1 MAARI
6 AKQGR
11 YPSAGTGPRF
21 RPRINPLPSFFVVIA
36 GFLTTPARLLL
47 LLSRSL
53 TLFIPLPPRSSAF
66 THPCRCFARNAAYVN
81 HFLFSIKTF
90 SLAYKIKAFE
100 MSSLSLSLIDA
111 AGLAGDGGSFVSG
124 SRILLRKQLLGA
136 DLERCSSYA
145 IGRSWMK
152 NLGGSVAANSRRF
165 SVSAKIRKGKR
176 HDYPWP
182 KDIDPNLES
191 GHLSYL
197 SPFKPLTEKPKPVT
211 LAFEKPLH
219 DLEKKMADVRKMAA
233 ETGLDFTDQINLLE
247 SKYQQRLSVLTCLLI
262 QEIKRTLFNKMVM
275 SYVGKFQA
283 VKDLY
288 SKLTPIQRLQM
299 ARHPN
304 RPTFLDHVLNITD
317 KWVELHGNR
326 AGYDDPAIV
335 TGLGSI
341 DGKTYMFIGHQ
352 KGRNTKENIKRN
364 FGMPTPHGYRK
375 ALRLMRYADHHG
387 FPIISFVD
395 TPGAFADLKS
405 EELGQGEAIAFNLRE
420 MFGLKVPMV
429 SIVIGEGGSGGAL
442 AICCANK
449 LLMLENSVFY
459 VASPEACAAILW
471 KNSQAAPK
479 AAERLRITPKSLR
492 RLKIADGIIPYNFL
506 HIFTLVIFHVIQEPL
521 GGAHLDPTWTSQ
533 QIKLAVMKAMEELSE
548 LDTDSLLHQRYMKYR
563 ILGGFVE
570 SPPVDPVKKRRMKK
584 EDTKLIPAE
593 SSAEEVKI
601 SSLSADLPISGAGIE
616 QVREEVDQEMTNAFI
631 SLGLQEE
638 LENLRNELSKSP
650 SETVDPTLKERADRL
665 VQEFRQKFDHPESFP
680 QLKQKLEVLSKV
692 NTLQNQIPEEKRSQ
706 NQNEKVEKLKE
717 EINEK
722 LLDKLKTKMEVLRT
736 ARALVASGT
745 VLDAD
750 QIEAVEA
757 ANEELKEML
766 KSVNLEVVGLGKSK
780 SPIAPPGL
788 EEELTVVDKL
798 VRKEIEA
805 AVEKAGLRSKID
817 ELKAEIASG
826 SNGEKIEQLER
837 EIKEEI
843 SAVIDLTDLKNKV
856 ASSLGLSA
864 QEPAYAGNA

>member
-1 MAARI
+1 
-6 AKQGR
+6 
-11 YPSAGTGPRF
+11 
-21 RPRINPLPSFFVVIA
+21 
-36 GFLTTPARLLL
+36 
-47 LLSRSL
+47 
-53 TLFIPLPPRSSAF
+53 
-66 THPCRCFARNAAYVN
+66 
-81 HFLFSIKTF
+81 
-90 SLAYKIKAFE
+90 

-247 SKYQQRLSVLTCLLI
+247 SKYQ
-262 QEIKRTLFNKMVM
+262 
-275 SYVGKFQA
+275 QA

-492 RLKIADGIIPYNFL
+492 RLKIADGIIP
-506 HIFTLVIFHVIQEPL
+506 EPL

>member
-1 MAARI
+1 
-6 AKQGR
+6 
-11 YPSAGTGPRF
+11 
-21 RPRINPLPSFFVVIA
+21 
-36 GFLTTPARLLL
+36 
-47 LLSRSL
+47 
-53 TLFIPLPPRSSAF
+53 
-66 THPCRCFARNAAYVN
+66 
-81 HFLFSIKTF
+81 
-90 SLAYKIKAFE
+90 

-111 AGLAGDGGSFVSG
+111 AGLAGNRGSFVSG

-136 DLERCSSYA
+136 DLERCSAYA

-247 SKYQQRLSVLTCLLI
+247 SKYQQRFEWI
-262 QEIKRTLFNKMVM
+262 FKKPWIAATLA
-275 SYVGKFQA
+275 SYEEDGICPNGRSNSHGWILFCKEGGCEGCFEDGFILAKKA

-492 RLKIADGIIPYNFL
+492 RLKIADGIIP
-506 HIFTLVIFHVIQEPL
+506 EPL

-745 VLDAD
+745 LLDAD

>member
-1 MAARI
+1 
-6 AKQGR
+6 
-11 YPSAGTGPRF
+11 
-21 RPRINPLPSFFVVIA
+21 
-36 GFLTTPARLLL
+36 
-47 LLSRSL
+47 
-53 TLFIPLPPRSSAF
+53 
-66 THPCRCFARNAAYVN
+66 
-81 HFLFSIKTF
+81 
-90 SLAYKIKAFE
+90 

-111 AGLAGDGGSFVSG
+111 AGLAGNRGSFVSG

-136 DLERCSSYA
+136 DLERCSAYA

-247 SKYQQRLSVLTCLLI
+247 SKYQ
-262 QEIKRTLFNKMVM
+262 
-275 SYVGKFQA
+275 QA

-492 RLKIADGIIPYNFL
+492 RLKIADGIIP
-506 HIFTLVIFHVIQEPL
+506 EPL

-745 VLDAD
+745 LLDAD